1 MDFKQAVETC
11 LRKKYGEFS
20 GRASRSEFWWFSL
33 FCVIVFAVIFILYFL
48 VQSSSILSG
57 ICGLLILVAVFGL
70 LVPGLAVS
78 VRRLHDTGKSG
89 WLILIGM
96 IPIVSIIGSWVL
108 LVFYVL
114 PSNPGSNAYGD
125 AP

>member
-33 FCVIVFAVIFILYFL
+33 FTIIVLVVVEVIALAL
-48 VQSSSILSG
+48 QSANSVLG
-57 ICGLLILVAVFGL
+57 GLLLLVVGIGL
-70 LVPGLAVS
+70 LVPSLAVAM
-78 VRRLHDTGKSG
+78 RRLHDTGKSG
-89 WLILIGM
+89 WLILIGI
-96 IPIVSIIGSWVL
+96 IPIINIVGVWVL
-108 LVFYVL
+108 LVFYIL
-114 PSNPGSNAYGD
+114 PSNPGSNAYGE